1 MAITTGVTGSTT
13 SSLTNLLPSI
23 IQEAMFVASEKSIMR
38 GLVKNYTLGPAQG
51 KTINVPIYPLQTA
64 QSLTE
69 GQKIWDYQSTGY
81 ANVTTST
88 ATLTIGEVGLATHIT
103 DLARISSASNVVA
116 DVGRLFGEAIARRI
130 DLDLTAKFLSFG
142 NTVGSG
148 NVTTNAGAG
157 SITGA
162 LSVAQIFQ
170 AIAKLRGAGVPS
182 TDIAVVLHPYVAYD
196 LKANLTSTF
205 ANPASGVLQN
215 EAMMNGYVGMLAGC
229 PVYET
234 ANFADQDTAGATG
247 GDYVGGV
254 FHRDA
259 LGLGIMRDINIEVQR
274 DALMRGDALVASSL
288 YATGVLYSGYGVA
301 VLSDSSIVD

>member
-1 MAITTGVTGSTT
+1 M
-13 SSLTNLLPSI
+13 LPSI
-23 IQEAMFVASEKSIMR
+23 IQEALFVASEKSIMR

-64 QSLTE
+64 QTLTE
-69 GQKIWDYQSTGY
+69 GVKIWDYDSTGY
-81 ANVTTST
+81 ANVNTST
-88 ATLTIGEVGLATHIT
+88 ATLTVGEVGLATHIT

-116 DVGRLFGEAIARRI
+116 DVGRLFGEAIARRM
-130 DLDLTAKFLSFG
+130 DLDLTAHFRSFTT
-142 NTVGSG
+142 NKVGTG
-148 NVTTNAGAG
+148 NVSVNTGAG

-162 LSVAQIFQ
+162 LTVAQVFQ
-170 AIAKLRGAGVPS
+170 AIAKLRGTGVPPS
-182 TDIAVVLHPYVAYD
+182 DIAIVLHPFVAYD
-196 LKANLTSTF
+196 LKSALTNVF
-205 ANPASGVLQN
+205 ANPANGVLQN
-215 EAMMNGYVGMLAGC
+215 EAMMSGYLGMLAGC

-234 ANFADQDTAGATG
+234 SNFADQDSATA

-288 YATGVLYSGYGVA
+288 YATGVLYEGYGVA
-301 VLSDSSIVD
+301 MLSDSSIVD